1 VIGRYHRAGD
11 RSASRIAS
19 SPNVGAASKRAMEK
33 AIKDL
38 LKQLDWS
45 RRDLSAP
52 PLSYLD
58 MALAESLANR
68 PTIQIEFKMP
78 AGRVFR
84 ETAEGL
90 VAIEKRTRLAAI
102 LAFGPKDLILAKENA
117 EKLLE
122 RARDLPLRLI
132 ALRMESPVRVIVEIP
147 DEQLR
152 EGVDVSIRAGKPSKA
167 PSPPRERARRIRER
181 RIRRFIKAMFHL
193 FAATEIAFT
202 LNVGGSESPQTPLT
216 PVPKV
221 SAAITSMARR
231 ACGQL
236 PPGTEFEIKAG
247 GISVKG
253 KCPPRED
260 DTGGV

>member
-1 VIGRYHRAGD
+1 
-11 RSASRIAS
+11 
-19 SPNVGAASKRAMEK
+19 M
-33 AIKDL
+33 
-38 LKQLDWS
+38 
-45 RRDLSAP
+45 
-52 PLSYLD
+52 
-58 MALAESLANR
+58 
-68 PTIQIEFKMP
+68 
-78 AGRVFR
+78 
-84 ETAEGL
+84 
-90 VAIEKRTRLAAI
+90 
-102 LAFGPKDLILAKENA
+102 
-117 EKLLE
+117 
-122 RARDLPLRLI
+122 PLRLI

-167 PSPPRERARRIRER
+167 PSPPRERARRIR
-181 RIRRFIKAMFHL
+181 RFLKVMFHL

-202 LNVGGSESPQTPLT
+202 VNVGGSERQTPLR
-216 PVPKV
+216 PEPKV

-260 DTGGV
+260 DTGV

>member
-1 VIGRYHRAGD
+1 
-11 RSASRIAS
+11 
-19 SPNVGAASKRAMEK
+19 MEK

-117 EKLLE
+117 
-122 RARDLPLRLI
+122 
-132 ALRMESPVRVIVEIP
+132 EIP